1 MQIQYSQQMKY
12 LQLIW
17 GVARKPG
24 KSEPEQRDP
33 LTSSSLLTIYSA
45 RGPLSADCQNQG
57 TFFQRV
63 VPKTLNCEGLHIFS
77 YSILIVNYPHC
88 QQYHLGFT

>member
-24 KSEPEQRDP
+24 KSEPGQRDP
-33 LTSSSLLTIYSA
+33 FNSSSLLTIYSVH
-45 RGPLSADCQNQG
+45 GPLPADCQNQG

-63 VPKTLNCEGLHIFS
+63 HRLYLKLLTVKDYTSLVIAF
-77 YSILIVNYPHC
+77 
-88 QQYHLGFT
+88 